1 MPGESTMSLIK
12 DSQWLNQFAEEL
24 NSDADW
30 VTAARYFDGRIQF
43 KHDSGFSTLAVLSGK
58 VVAVFPDGSP
68 LGADIVVSGPDD
80 EWQRVLDG
88 KIDWFESLSPGLGK
102 LELEGNVVAAWQYVD
117 VMARAFDAMKRVGK
131 AKGESS
137 ASWSPGPKPSG
148 KETTGHYITVDGI
161 RVYYEEAGQGHPI
174 VCFHAASQDSLMY
187 RHVLDGLSDEFRV
200 IAIDAPGHSKSEL
213 PVSGPFQSLTRH
225 AEFNEHLMQA
235 LGLAR
240 PAIIG
245 CSMGG
250 NLVLEL
256 GARKPDAYSAI
267 ISAEGAD
274 YTPTVSDFFLDMLLM
289 NGTEI
294 IGAWSRSMTGYRTPP
309 DRAQEV
315 VWQISRTTPQVM
327 RGDLTGYANFDQ
339 RSQVGKIKAPVM
351 LLRGDADWLVY
362 QEKVEETA
370 SRIPGSKIA
379 VLAGTGHYPMTENP
393 LEFCET
399 VRSFLHEAGL
409 GNVG

>member
-1 MPGESTMSLIK
+1 MSVM
-12 DSQWLNQFAEEL
+12 SNQQWLTQFAETL
-24 NSDADW
+24 NNDADW
-30 VTAARYFDGRIQF
+30 VQAARYFEGRIQF
-43 KHDSGFSTLAVLSGK
+43 DHDSGSATLSVLGGK
-58 VVAVFPDGSP
+58 VVGSTNEANP
-68 LGADIVVSGPDD
+68 LGADIVVVGPDD

-88 KIDWFESLSPGLGK
+88 RIDWFEALSPGLGR
-102 LELEGNVVAAWQYVD
+102 LELRGNVVAAWRHVD
-117 VMARAFDAMKRVGK
+117 VMARAFDAMSRVGK
-131 AKGESS
+131 SQQQEAV
-137 ASWSPGPKPSG
+137 AWSPEPKPSG
-148 KETTGHYITVDGI
+148 KATTGHYITVDGI
-161 RVYYEEAGQGHPI
+161 RVYYEEAGEGHPV

-213 PVSGPFQSLTRH
+213 PASGPFHSLTRH
-225 AEFNEHLMQA
+225 AEFNERLMQA
-235 LGLAR
+235 LGLER

-256 GARKPDAYSAI
+256 GARKPEGYGAI

-274 YTPTVSDFFLDMLLM
+274 YTPTVSEFFLDMLLM

-309 DRAQEV
+309 DRAREV

-339 RSQVGKIKAPVM
+339 RAQVGKIKAPVM

-399 VRSFLHEAGL
+399 VREFLHEAGL
-409 GNVG
+409 GNRG

>member
-1 MPGESTMSLIK
+1 MSLIK
-12 DSQWLNQFAEEL
+12 DSQWLNQFADEL

-30 VTAARYFDGRIQF
+30 TTAARYFDGRIQF

-68 LGADIVVSGPDD
+68 LGADIVVAGPDD

-235 LGLAR
+235 LGLER

-294 IGAWSRSMTGYRTPP
+294 IGAWSRSMTGHRTPP

>member
-1 MPGESTMSLIK
+1 MSLIK

>member
-1 MPGESTMSLIK
+1 MSLIK
-12 DSQWLNQFAEEL
+12 DGQWLGQFAEEL

-30 VTAARYFDGRIQF
+30 TAAARYFEGRIQF

-58 VVAVFPDGSP
+58 VVAVFPEGSP

-88 KIDWFESLSPGLGK
+88 KIDWFEALSPGLGK

-131 AKGESS
+131 PKGEGNV
-137 ASWSPGPKPSG
+137 SWSPGPKPSG
-148 KETTGHYITVDGI
+148 KETTGHYITVDGV

-200 IAIDAPGHSKSEL
+200 IAVDAPGHSKSEL
-213 PVSGPFQSLTRH
+213 PPSGPFHSLTRH
-225 AEFNEHLMQA
+225 AEFNERLIQA
-235 LGLAR
+235 LGLER

-289 NGTEI
+289 NGTQI

-339 RSQVGKIKAPVM
+339 RSEVGKIKAPVM

-370 SRIPGSKIA
+370 SRIPGSTIA

-393 LEFCET
+393 LEFCDS
-399 VRSFLHEAGL
+399 VRGFLHEAGL

>member
-1 MPGESTMSLIK
+1 
-12 DSQWLNQFAEEL
+12 
-24 NSDADW
+24 
-30 VTAARYFDGRIQF
+30 
-43 KHDSGFSTLAVLSGK
+43 
-58 VVAVFPDGSP
+58 
-68 LGADIVVSGPDD
+68 
-80 EWQRVLDG
+80 
-88 KIDWFESLSPGLGK
+88 
-102 LELEGNVVAAWQYVD
+102 
-117 VMARAFDAMKRVGK
+117 
-131 AKGESS
+131 
-137 ASWSPGPKPSG
+137 
-148 KETTGHYITVDGI
+148 
-161 RVYYEEAGQGHPI
+161 
-174 VCFHAASQDSLMY
+174 
-187 RHVLDGLSDEFRV
+187 
-200 IAIDAPGHSKSEL
+200 
-213 PVSGPFQSLTRH
+213 
-225 AEFNEHLMQA
+225 
-235 LGLAR
+235 
-240 PAIIG
+240 
-245 CSMGG
+245 MGG

-393 LEFCET
+393 LEFCDT

-409 GNVG
+409 GNAS

>member
-1 MPGESTMSLIK
+1 MSLIK
-12 DSQWLNQFAEEL
+12 DGQWLSQFAEEL

-30 VTAARYFDGRIQF
+30 TAAARYFDGRIQF
-43 KHDSGFSTLAVLSGK
+43 KHDSGFSTLAVLAGK
-58 VVAVFPDGSP
+58 VVAVFPEGSP
-68 LGADIVVSGPDD
+68 LGADIIVSGPDE
-80 EWQRVLDG
+80 EWQRVVDG
-88 KIDWFESLSPGLGK
+88 KIDWFEALSPGLGK
-102 LELEGNVVAAWQYVD
+102 LELEGNVVAAWQYVN
-117 VMARAFDAMKRVGK
+117 VMALAFDAMKRVGK
-131 AKGESS
+131 AKEESNV
-137 ASWSPGPKPSG
+137 SWSPGPKPSG

-213 PVSGPFQSLTRH
+213 PASGPFHSLTRH
-225 AEFNEHLMQA
+225 AEFNERLMQA
-235 LGLAR
+235 LGLER

-339 RSQVGKIKAPVM
+339 RSQVGNIKAPVM

-370 SRIPGSKIA
+370 SRIPGSQIA

-393 LEFCET
+393 LEFCDT

-409 GNVG
+409 GNAG

>member
-1 MPGESTMSLIK
+1 MSLIK
-12 DSQWLNQFAEEL
+12 DSQWLNQFADEL

-30 VTAARYFDGRIQF
+30 TTAARYFDGRIQF

-58 VVAVFPDGSP
+58 VVAVFPEGSP
-68 LGADIVVSGPDD
+68 LGAEIVVSGPDD

-131 AKGESS
+131 AKRESS

-235 LGLAR
+235 LGLER

>member
-1 MPGESTMSLIK
+1 MSLIK

-235 LGLAR
+235 LGLER

>member
-1 MPGESTMSLIK
+1 MSLIK

-80 EWQRVLDG
+80 EWQRVMDG
-88 KIDWFESLSPGLGK
+88 KIDWFEALSPGLGK

-131 AKGESS
+131 AKEESS
-137 ASWSPGPKPSG
+137 ASWSPDPKPSG

-235 LGLAR
+235 LGLER

-294 IGAWSRSMTGYRTPP
+294 IGAWSRSMTGDRTPP

-399 VRSFLHEAGL
+399 VRSFLYEAGL

>member
-1 MPGESTMSLIK
+1 MSLIK
-12 DSQWLNQFAEEL
+12 DSQWLNQFADEL

-30 VTAARYFDGRIQF
+30 TTAARYFDGRIQF

-68 LGADIVVSGPDD
+68 LGAEIVVSGPDD

-235 LGLAR
+235 LGLER

>member
-1 MPGESTMSLIK
+1 MSLIK
-12 DSQWLNQFAEEL
+12 DSQWLNQFADEL

-30 VTAARYFDGRIQF
+30 TTAARYFDGRIQF
-43 KHDSGFSTLAVLSGK
+43 KHASGFSTLAVLSGK

-68 LGADIVVSGPDD
+68 LGADIVVAGPDD

-137 ASWSPGPKPSG
+137 ASWSPGPIPSG

-225 AEFNEHLMQA
+225 AEFNEHVMQA
-235 LGLAR
+235 LGLER

-339 RSQVGKIKAPVM
+339 RSQVGKIKAPIM
-351 LLRGDADWLVY
+351 LLRGEADWLVY

>member
-1 MPGESTMSLIK
+1 MSLIK

-30 VTAARYFDGRIQF
+30 VAAARYFDGRIQF
-43 KHDSGFSTLAVLSGK
+43 KHDSGFSTLAVISGK

-131 AKGESS
+131 AKGEVS

-148 KETTGHYITVDGI
+148 KETTGHYITIDGI

-235 LGLAR
+235 LGLER

>member
-1 MPGESTMSLIK
+1 MSLIK
-12 DSQWLNQFAEEL
+12 DSQWLNQFADEL

-30 VTAARYFDGRIQF
+30 TTAARYFDGRIQF

-235 LGLAR
+235 LGLER